1 MGKRSRLR
9 IVVEIL
15 SIANGGAN
23 KTKII
28 YKANLNFNRAN
39 RYLKELTEMGLII
52 VERINGKVIYRTSE
66 KGKAFLKK
74 CKDLDFDF

>member
-1 MGKRSRLR
+1 MGKRSKLK

-15 SIANGGAN
+15 DVANGGAN

-39 RYLKELTEMGLII
+39 KYLEELTERGLIV
-52 VERINGKVIYRTSE
+52 VENVNGRVIYRTSE
-66 KGKAFLKK
+66 KGKDLLRK
-74 CKDLDFDF
+74 CKELDFDF